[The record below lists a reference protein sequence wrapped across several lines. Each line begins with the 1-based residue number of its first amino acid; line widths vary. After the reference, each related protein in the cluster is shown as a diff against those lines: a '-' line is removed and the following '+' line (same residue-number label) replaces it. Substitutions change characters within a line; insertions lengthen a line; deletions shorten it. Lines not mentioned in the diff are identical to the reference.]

1 MEPSHSGRF
10 AEVEVEHSAEAL
22 VPFNGTTEYGS
33 GKHGLQQ
40 SVSQSLVISLEMIM
54 RHVAVHG
61 VPRRYLSEEG
71 HPSQAFLFYRAHE
84 VLPDS
89 NPVDCD
95 HI

>member
-40 SVSQSLVISLEMIM
+40 SVSQSLVISLGMIM
-54 RHVAVHG
+54 RHVVLDG
-61 VPRRYLSEEG
+61 VPKRRLSEED
-71 HPSQAFLFYRAHE
+71 HPAQAFLFY
-84 VLPDS
+84 
-89 NPVDCD
+89 
-95 HI
+95 